1 MDGSR
6 RHFMTGTVA
15 LGAAALPWSATA
27 GQLLGRNRAALLP
40 TERAVWSD
48 VEFLSSLGPRYC
60 GNGAHN
66 KLMDFLDEEFTKCG
80 MTLSDIP
87 HTSLM
92 QWLPR
97 NVTLSSR
104 SGALPVGAFCR
115 WAAQTGPR
123 GVTAPLH
130 YLGRVEG
137 ASRFSMALY
146 PDRRSTLPI
155 PPEVRGK
162 IALVE
167 ITVGHRPLGLMF
179 KGRVDYMFDKLGRPM
194 PPLQGPSASN
204 MAATPD
210 DFERKLKEAGA
221 VGVIYAWKGLADAD
235 AKGQSRLGT
244 EHLPSIW
251 VVPTTGQNLI
261 RLARTGEPVTLT
273 VEANTQSNAPTR
285 TIVATLP
292 GATEESIILWSH
304 TDGPNALQENGS
316 LAILNMMR
324 YFSKIPRSERRRTI
338 KVVIP
343 ESHFAEQYIST
354 SAWIAER
361 PDIVKNS
368 VALIAAEHLGGTE
381 WLSDPISNTYTPTG
395 ELEVAFAFCPTSPIR
410 TLARQAVAAQEIG
423 RQAIL
428 NTAEF
433 SFTPGIA
440 AYKKV
445 KMPSFA
451 YISIPSYLMADDG
464 TSGHLDKLSP
474 KLWYEQFKMLTRMVQ
489 AVDMT
494 PAEVL
499 KRA

>member
-1 MDGSR
+1 
-6 RHFMTGTVA
+6 MTGAVA
-15 LGAAALPWSATA
+15 LGTMATHGRAMAGGLFGQEGIRLSQLP
-27 GQLLGRNRAALLP
+27 
-40 TERAVWSD
+40 AVQNIWKD
-48 VEFLSSLGPRYC
+48 VEFLSGLGPRYC
-60 GNGAHN
+60 GNDAHN
-66 KLMDFLDEEFTKCG
+66 TLMNFLDEEFEKCG

-97 NVTLSSR
+97 NVTLRSR
-104 SGALPVGAFCR
+104 SEALPVGAFCR
-115 WAAQTGPR
+115 WSAQTGPR
-123 GVTAPLH
+123 GVTAPIC

-137 ASRFSMALY
+137 ASRFSMGLY
-146 PDRRSTLPI
+146 PERRSALPI
-155 PPEVRGK
+155 PPDVRGK

-179 KGRVDYMFDKLGRPM
+179 KDRVDYMFDKLGRPM

-221 VGVIYAWKGLADAD
+221 VGLIYAWRGLSDAD

-251 VVPTTGQNLI
+251 VIPTTGAKLI
-261 RLARTGEPVTLT
+261 QLAQKGEPVTLT
-273 VEANTQSNAPTR
+273 VEADTQKNAPTR

-292 GATEESIILWSH
+292 GATEESIILWTH

-316 LAILNMMR
+316 IALLNMMR
-324 YFSKIPRSERRRTI
+324 YYSKIPRSERRRTI

-354 SAWIAER
+354 SAWITER
-361 PDIVKNS
+361 PDLVENS

-395 ELEVAFAFCPTSPIR
+395 ELEVAFAFCPTAPMR
-410 TLARQAVAAQEIG
+410 TLAKQAVADQAIG
-423 RQAIL
+423 REVIL
-428 NTAEF
+428 NTAEYA
-433 SFTPGIA
+433 FTPGIA
-440 AYKKV
+440 AYRRI

-474 KLWYEQFKMLTRMVQ
+474 TLWYEQFKMLTRLLH
-489 AVDMT
+489 AVDAT
-494 PAEVL
+494 PAATLRQV
-499 KRA
+499 